1 MTPKHRYL
9 GTRQREVM
17 SRLVVRLLRDDS
29 GVTSLQYFVAAVAL
43 AFAAVA
49 ASRPIAGVLASFL
62 YRVHII
68 ATLARP

>member
-1 MTPKHRYL
+1 MTPNHKRL
-9 GTRQREVM
+9 GIRQREAV
-17 SRLVVRLLRDDS
+17 SRFVVRLLRDDS

-43 AFAAVA
+43 AFAVVA

-68 ATLARP
+68 ATLAMP

>member
-1 MTPKHRYL
+1 MISNHRYL
-9 GTRQREVM
+9 GIGRRVAI

-29 GVTSLQYFVAAVAL
+29 GITSLQYFVAAVAL

-62 YRVHII
+62 YRIHII